1 MSYLYLPI
9 EIITRIQGIWDR
21 GCVFEN
27 LLEPWKC
34 TPPEFENNRKETN
47 CLSPHRIEG
56 LRSPTRW
63 LHILSQPFSR
73 CYSFL
78 ITPPPPALHLFLF
91 PFPTQM
97 SDLQIQ
103 TAPPLRFFPGVQHQ
117 QRSKDLTAARSRAAA
132 SASSSRWEPS
142 SPLLPHLPKNPPLS
156 FCSCHLR
163 WRSGDGSIPA
173 QGWGWGRDDF
183 IPIGEGTGI
192 GRGTYLALLPGP
204 PLIVE

>member
-1 MSYLYLPI
+1 MNQFITFMMSYLYLPI

-78 ITPPPPALHLFLF
+78 ITTPPC
-91 PFPTQM
+91 PTFISLSISH
-97 SDLQIQ
+97 SDVRSTNPNG
-103 TAPPLRFFPGVQHQ
+103 TAPQILPGSAAPAAQ
-117 QRSKDLTAARSRAAA
+117 QRPNSGSISCGRQRLLLQVRAEL
-132 SASSSRWEPS
+132 SSPPSSSKES
-142 SPLLPHLPKNPPLS
+142 SSFLL
-156 FCSCHLR
+156 
-163 WRSGDGSIPA
+163 
-173 QGWGWGRDDF
+173 
-183 IPIGEGTGI
+183 
-192 GRGTYLALLPGP
+192 
-204 PLIVE
+204 